1 MYFSEVPS
9 ESRARLRVL
18 QHWTKPPLAFWLPF
32 QVSIS
37 LYHFRSKPWQ
47 RGEEANQSTHDRRF
61 PCSLPQVTQDV
72 EMCHGTALFQTTAF
86 FYPVVKKKNKTV
98 IFTIPAGIEQK
109 HEMGSRLFP
118 LKCRSSLVTWL
129 SEAFFQREERI
140 HSFHHSDLSRRWDT
154 TFQFRSQQFQISC
167 EREEAWFRQVMF
179 A

>member
-1 MYFSEVPS
+1 
-9 ESRARLRVL
+9 
-18 QHWTKPPLAFWLPF
+18 
-32 QVSIS
+32 
-37 LYHFRSKPWQ
+37 
-47 RGEEANQSTHDRRF
+47 
-61 PCSLPQVTQDV
+61 
-72 EMCHGTALFQTTAF
+72 MCHGTALFQTTAF

-109 HEMGSRLFP
+109 HETGSRLFP

-154 TFQFRSQQFQISC
+154 TFQFRSQQFQIIC